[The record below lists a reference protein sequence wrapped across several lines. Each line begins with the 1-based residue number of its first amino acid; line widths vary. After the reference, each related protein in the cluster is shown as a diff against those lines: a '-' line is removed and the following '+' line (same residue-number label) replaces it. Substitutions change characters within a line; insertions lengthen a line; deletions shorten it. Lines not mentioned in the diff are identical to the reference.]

1 MRQTLR
7 RRFWAELVLS
17 AASAL
22 LLALTL
28 LWQDWIEIA
37 FDVDPDRQNG
47 SAEWAMV
54 VGFVLITVLTSAG
67 AWREWRRAAALR
79 G

>member
-17 AASAL
+17 AASAV

-37 FDVDPDRQNG
+37 FDVDPDRRNG
-47 SAEWAMV
+47 SAEWALV

-67 AWREWRRAAALR
+67 ARREWRRAAALR